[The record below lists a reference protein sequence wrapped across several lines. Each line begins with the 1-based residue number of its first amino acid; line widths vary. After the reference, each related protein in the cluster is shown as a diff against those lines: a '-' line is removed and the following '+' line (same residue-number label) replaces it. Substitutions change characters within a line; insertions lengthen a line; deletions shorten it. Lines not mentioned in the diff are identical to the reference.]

1 MNIIDIITK
10 KRLGKEL
17 TYEELDYAFTGFLN
31 KKHEDYQMS
40 SLLMAIVI
48 NGMTLKETIDLTDI
62 FIKSG
67 ETLDLSS
74 IGEVIVDKHSTGGI
88 GDTTTLVV
96 GPIVAACGLK
106 MAKISGRGLGITGGT
121 IDKLESI
128 PKFNV
133 NLTKK
138 QFIEGVKK
146 VGFID
151 CSQNAN
157 LVPLDKIIYNL
168 RNNSGTT
175 ESIPLIASSIMS
187 KKIASGA
194 DIILLDIKVGKGAL
208 IKTKK
213 DAITIG
219 NWMKEI
225 GKHYNKKVVTLISDM
240 NIPLSNSVGN
250 ALEVEEAIRALK
262 GEESRLLETSKEI
275 AKILISLAKKIS
287 TSEAEEMVEEVLKN
301 KSAYK
306 KFLEFVSYQGGDI
319 KKLKIN
325 AKIKVIKSEK
335 EGILKTIDA
344 GKIGHLALKLG
355 AGKINNQEKID
366 YSAGIKIFKDI
377 GDKIKKNDILATLYT
392 NKNIELTE
400 EDINC
405 FEILETNKKD
415 G

>member
-1 MNIIDIITK
+1 MNIIDVINK
-10 KRLGKEL
+10 KRFGKEL
-17 TYEELDYAFTGFLN
+17 SYEELDYAFTGYL
-31 KKHEDYQMS
+31 KQQHEDYQIS

-48 NGMTLKETIDLTDI
+48 NGMTLKETMDLTDI

-67 ETLDLSS
+67 EILDLSS
-74 IGEVIVDKHSTGGI
+74 INEPIIDKHSTGGV
-88 GDTTTLVV
+88 GDSTTLVV
-96 GPIVAACGLK
+96 GPIVAAAGCH

-138 QFIEGVKK
+138 AFIKGLKK
-146 VGFID
+146 VGFVD
-151 CSQNAN
+151 SAQTKN

-194 DIILLDIKVGKGAL
+194 DIILIDIKIGSGAL

-213 DAITIG
+213 DAKILS

-225 GKHYNKKVVTLISDM
+225 GKKYNKKIVTIISDM
-240 NIPLSNSVGN
+240 NVPLSNSIGN
-250 ALEVEEAIRALK
+250 ALEIEEAINVLK
-262 GEESRLLETSKEI
+262 GNKTRLYETSKEI
-275 AKILISLAKKIS
+275 ASILISLSKKI
-287 TSEAEEMVEEVLKN
+287 TINEAEEIVDKVIKD

-325 AKIKVIKSEK
+325 AKIKVIRSDKN
-335 EGILKTIDA
+335 GILKTINA
-344 GKIGHLALKLG
+344 KKIGELSLKLG
-355 AGKINNQEKID
+355 AGKINDNESID
-366 YSAGIKIFKDI
+366 HSAGIKLFKEI
-377 GDKIKKNDILATLYT
+377 GNTIKKGDILATLYT
-392 NKNIELTE
+392 NKNIKLSND
-400 EDINC
+400 DINC
-405 FEILETNKKD
+405 FEIED
-415 G
+415 I